1 MWPGRTRIGASAGLM
16 GLLVL
21 GTCGGSSAARDEQA
35 WRLAEKAYRE
45 HGDGSAY
52 HLWADLDS
60 AAPKGREAHQRLAA
74 ADQHYRHAI
83 DLFRANE
90 PGVREAMQEGLAL
103 GPIDPAHY
111 LTLARLCAEHGITF
125 RAADFYRKYLNQ
137 GPAPAEASAARQELA
152 NLAAGKD
159 PFPPLFAEG
168 SRPPES
174 QPARPI
180 WTLGWIAPALVIAL
194 GIAVVA
200 ALILRARNRRRGLRR
215 LLADRPEWHQTVAYH
230 LGCLRHEFL
239 KHRVGPLGEPLRAIA
254 HATASEDENQFL
266 HDRLAQGAPLRLAWR
281 AQLHALERSLGIAW
295 RLDSVDPMFRQ
306 PRVAMEHLGR
316 QRWPIRPADAK
327 RLLAAHAALMTF
339 DRQISD
345 LVAGLVRCTVDE
357 PLLRDVV
364 ESARSEWVTGKVP
377 LDEIRIGPVPPG
389 VEVDVFRTDLRI
401 VLKNVVRNAVQ
412 AVAAAPAPRR
422 LAVDVQVEPEP
433 TGEEFVVFRVRDSS
447 PSGLH
452 PGDSKGAD
460 MEHGLGIV
468 NTALRRYD
476 GSLQVVPQSDGY
488 AKAVL
493 IRFFHSQRNLTTK
506 DAA

>member
-1 MWPGRTRIGASAGLM
+1 M

-21 GTCGGSSAARDEQA
+21 EACGGSTAARDEQA

-45 HGDGSAY
+45 NGDGSAY
-52 HLWADLDS
+52 RLWAVLD
-60 AAPKGREAHQRLAA
+60 ATWPKGREAHRRLAV

-83 DLFRANE
+83 DLFRANQ

-111 LTLARLCAEHGITF
+111 LTLARLCAERGITF
-125 RAADFYRKYLNQ
+125 RAVDFYRKYLSQ
-137 GPAPAEASAARQELA
+137 EPALANASAARLELA
-152 NLAAGKD
+152 SLAAGKD
-159 PFPPLFAEG
+159 PFPPLFVEGNHRAE
-168 SRPPES
+168 S
-174 QPARPI
+174 ARPAFAPI
-180 WTLGWIAPALVIAL
+180 WSLGLLAPLLAFLL
-194 GIAVVA
+194 YRR
-200 ALILRARNRRRGLRR
+200 LRNRRRRLSR

-239 KHRVGPLGEPLRAIA
+239 KHRVGPLGEPLRAITRA
-254 HATASEDENQFL
+254 KASADEKQFL
-266 HDRLAQGAPLRLAWR
+266 HDRLVPGAPLRLAWR
-281 AQLHALERSLGIAW
+281 AQLHALERSMAIAW
-295 RLDSVDPMFRQ
+295 KLDSVDPLFRLAL
-306 PRVAMEHLGR
+306 VAVEHLGR

-327 RLLAAHAALMTF
+327 RLLAAHAALMAF
-339 DRQISD
+339 DRQLSD
-345 LVAGLVRCTVDE
+345 LVAGLVRCSVDE
-357 PLLRDVV
+357 AFLREVV
-364 ESARSEWVTGKVP
+364 ESTRSEWATGKVP
-377 LDEIRIGPVPPG
+377 LDEIRIGPVPAG

-401 VLKNVVRNAVQ
+401 VLKNVVRNAIQ

-422 LAVDVQVEPEP
+422 LALDVQVELEL

-452 PGDSKGAD
+452 TGEGKSNDV
-460 MEHGLGIV
+460 EHGLGIV

-476 GSLQVVPQSDGY
+476 GSLQVMPGSDGY

-493 IRFFHSQRNLTTK
+493 VRFFHSQRSLANE

>member
-1 MWPGRTRIGASAGLM
+1 M
-16 GLLVL
+16 
-21 GTCGGSSAARDEQA
+21 TCDGSSAARDEQA
-35 WRLAEKAYRE
+35 WRLAAKAYQE
-45 HGDGSAY
+45 NGDGSAY
-52 HLWADLDS
+52 RLWAALD
-60 AAPKGREAHQRLAA
+60 ATAPKGHEAHRRLAV
-74 ADQHYRHAI
+74 ADEHYRHAI
-83 DLFRANE
+83 DLFRANA

-111 LTLARLCAEHGITF
+111 LTLARLCAERGIGF
-125 RAADFYRKYLNQ
+125 RAVDFYRKYLNQ
-137 GPAPAEASAARQELA
+137 GPAPAQAAQARLELA
-152 NLAAGKD
+152 NLAGGKD

-168 SRPPES
+168 SRPTES
-174 QPARPI
+174 AQAWPTPI
-180 WTLGWIAPALVIAL
+180 WALALLAPLLGFALV
-194 GIAVVA
+194 
-200 ALILRARNRRRGLRR
+200 LRTRNRRRGLRR

-254 HATASEDENQFL
+254 CAKASADENQFL
-266 HDRLAQGAPLRLAWR
+266 RDRLSQGVPLRQAWR

-295 RLDSVDPMFRQ
+295 KLDSVDPLFRRA
-306 PRVAMEHLGR
+306 RVAMERLG
-316 QRWPIRPADAK
+316 QARWPIHPADAQ

-339 DRQISD
+339 DRQLSD

-357 PLLRDVV
+357 ALLREIV
-364 ESARSEWVTGKVP
+364 ESTRSEWVTGKVP

-401 VLKNVVRNAVQ
+401 VLKNVVRNAIQ

-422 LAVDVQVEPEP
+422 LALDVQVLPEP

-447 PSGLH
+447 PSGPH
-452 PGDSKGAD
+452 PGNSSD

-468 NTALRRYD
+468 STALRRYD
-476 GSLQVVPQSDGY
+476 GSLQVVPDSDGY

-493 IRFFHSQRNLTTK
+493 VRFFHSQRHLANE

>member
-1 MWPGRTRIGASAGLM
+1 M

-21 GTCGGSSAARDEQA
+21 VTCGGSSAARDEQA
-35 WRLAEKAYRE
+35 WRLAEKAYQE
-45 HGDGSAY
+45 HGDGSA
-52 HLWADLDS
+52 HGLWAALDPT
-60 AAPKGREAHQRLAA
+60 APKGREAHRRLAA
-74 ADQHYRHAI
+74 ADQQYRHAI
-83 DLFRANE
+83 DLFRANA

-103 GPIDPAHY
+103 GPIDPTHY
-111 LTLARLCAEHGITF
+111 LTLARLCAERGITL
-125 RAADFYRKYLNQ
+125 RAVDFYRKYLNQ
-137 GPAPAEASAARQELA
+137 GPAPTEATAARLELA

-168 SRPPES
+168 TRPPES
-174 QPARPI
+174 PQAWPTPI
-180 WTLGWIAPALVIAL
+180 WTLAFLGPALAFALLIAL
-194 GIAVVA
+194 AVA
-200 ALILRARNRRRGLRR
+200 LAIALILRTRNRRRGLRR

-239 KHRVGPLGEPLRAIA
+239 KHRVGPLGETLRAIA
-254 HATASEDENQFL
+254 RAAASADESRFL
-266 HDRLAQGAPLRLAWR
+266 RDRLSQGTPLRLAWR
-281 AQLHALERSLGIAW
+281 AQLHALERSMGIAW
-295 RLDSVDPMFRQ
+295 KLDAVDPVFRRA
-306 PRVAMEHLGR
+306 RVAMEHLGR

-327 RLLAAHAALMTF
+327 RLLVAHAALMSF
-339 DRQISD
+339 DRQLSE
-345 LVAGLVRCTVDE
+345 LVAGLVRCSVDE
-357 PLLRDVV
+357 ALLREVV
-364 ESARSEWVTGKVP
+364 ESTRSEWVTGKVP
-377 LDEIRIGPVPPG
+377 LDEIQIGPVPPG

-401 VLKNVVRNAVQ
+401 VLKNVVRNAIQ

-422 LAVDVQVEPEP
+422 LALDVQVEPEP

-452 PGDSKGAD
+452 AGDSKGSD

-476 GSLQVVPQSDGY
+476 GSMQVVPESDGY

-493 IRFFHSQRNLTTK
+493 VRFFHSQRRLASE